1 MVIDGDNKPQEDLHE
16 FTIKKIPS
24 FEGIF

>member
-1 MVIDGDNKPQEDLHE
+1 MYIKKTFILKKNIMCAVFE

-24 FEGIF
+24 